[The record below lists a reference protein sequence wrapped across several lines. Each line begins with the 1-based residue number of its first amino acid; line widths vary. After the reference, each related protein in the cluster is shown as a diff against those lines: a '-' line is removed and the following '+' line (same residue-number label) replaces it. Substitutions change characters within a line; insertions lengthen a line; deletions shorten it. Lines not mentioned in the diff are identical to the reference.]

1 MKLLIT
7 GGTTFVSKY
16 TAEYFAKRGD
26 EVFVLNRGSKKQI
39 PGVNLIKCDRAALG
53 SKLKG
58 ECFDAVIDV
67 VAYSDG
73 DIKSL
78 IESGV
83 RFDDYIFISSS
94 AVYPEYERQPFS
106 EDASIGYNSVWK
118 NYGANKV
125 KAENYLL
132 DRVPNA
138 YILRPPYLY
147 GKYEN
152 LYRAP
157 FVFDCA
163 IQDRPFYIP
172 QNGDMK
178 LQFFSVYDL
187 CRFMEILLDRHPK
200 NRVFNVGNSETVSIR
215 EWVELCYS
223 VVGKKASYVSVEKSV
238 PQRDYFPFYDYEYV
252 LDVSR
257 QNEIMSE
264 TLSLIEGLKEEYE
277 WYKDNKNDITNR
289 KPYIEFIGGNMKL

>member
-7 GGTTFVSKY
+7 GGTTFVSRY
-16 TAEYFAKRGD
+16 TAEYFVKRGD
-26 EVFVLNRGSKKQI
+26 EVFVLNRGNKKQV
-39 PGVNLIKCDRAALG
+39 PGVKHIKCDRAALG
-53 SKLKG
+53 SKLNG
-58 ECFDAVIDV
+58 ERFDAVIDV
-67 VAYSDG
+67 VAYSDE

-78 IESGV
+78 IKSDIK
-83 RFDDYIFISSS
+83 FDDYIFISSS
-94 AVYPEYERQPFS
+94 AVYPEYEQQPFS
-106 EDASIGYNSVWK
+106 EDTPIGYNSVWK
-118 NYGANKV
+118 DYGANKI
-125 KAENYLL
+125 KAENYLS
-132 DRVPNA
+132 DRVPGA

-178 LQFFSVYDL
+178 LQFFSVNDL

-200 NRVFNVGNSETVSIR
+200 NRVFNVGNNETVSVR
-215 EWVELCYS
+215 EWVDLCYL
-223 VVGKKASYVSVEKSV
+223 VVGKKASLVSVENSV

-277 WYKDNKNDITNR
+277 WYKDNKKDITNR
-289 KPYIEFIGGNMKL
+289 KPYIEFIRGNMKL